1 MRRAIPRR
9 RRCAQAEP
17 WRPRLEYDYQDVGI
31 RDFTD
36 VPVRIVRDDK
46 EPAVS
51 EPAYQASQ

>member
-17 WRPRLEYDYQDVGI
+17 WRPRREYDYQDMDI

-46 EPAVS
+46 ESAVR
-51 EPAYQASQ
+51 EPPYQASQ